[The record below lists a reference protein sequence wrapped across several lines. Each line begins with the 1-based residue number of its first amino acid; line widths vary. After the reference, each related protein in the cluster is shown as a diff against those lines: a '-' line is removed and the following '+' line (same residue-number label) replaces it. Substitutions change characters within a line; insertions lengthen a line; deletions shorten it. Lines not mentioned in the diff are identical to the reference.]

1 MSINPYE
8 SPLADCPPVAE
19 SDEQYVRY
27 QMHTVVRLYWWMGV
41 IGGGGYSLATMAV
54 ILDRIRRGASVD
66 VEATVAWLVF
76 STMVVSPFV
85 ASIYVARRLAARPQ
99 GMLPRAR
106 LVGIILATAWFPIL
120 TVPGLICVRRAT
132 RYREAYCNLM
142 KTDRDRAAVATSSI
156 PKGQSTID
164 QRFIAGIDNRGD
176 RGEFRRDG

>member
-19 SDEQYVRY
+19 SDEHYVRY

-41 IGGGGYSLATMAV
+41 IGGGGYSVAAV
-54 ILDRIRRGASVD
+54 VVALDWIRRGASAD
-66 VEATVAWLVF
+66 VESAARLVF
-76 STMVVSPFV
+76 CAMAISPFA

-120 TVPGLICVRRAT
+120 TVPGLICVRRVT
-132 RYREAYCNLM
+132 RYLEAYCNLL
-142 KTDRDRAAVATSSI
+142 KTDRDRVADVVS
-156 PKGQSTID
+156 PEGTID
-164 QRFIAGIDNRGD
+164 NSPSGAEPPANA
-176 RGEFRRDG
+176 